1 MLKVSG
7 QVYVTNL
14 REVSPRLITGTIYTF
29 EKLGEEFKTTFIKA
43 KFVGKAIEHLILKD
57 VKEKDKVFVKSGIL
71 KSNTWTNKEGKTN
84 AQVELTVFELD
95 EIKTETTTEPVKET
109 NRFKRWDSDL
119 LGPIDLG
126 DTPF

>member
-1 MLKVSG
+1 MLKVNG

-14 REVSPRLITGTIYTF
+14 REVSPRLITGTVYTF

-43 KFVGKAIEHLILKD
+43 KFVGKAIEHLITKN

-95 EIKTETTTEPVKET
+95 EVKTETKAEPKET
-109 NRFKRWDSDL
+109 NRFKR
-119 LGPIDLG
+119 
-126 DTPF
+126 